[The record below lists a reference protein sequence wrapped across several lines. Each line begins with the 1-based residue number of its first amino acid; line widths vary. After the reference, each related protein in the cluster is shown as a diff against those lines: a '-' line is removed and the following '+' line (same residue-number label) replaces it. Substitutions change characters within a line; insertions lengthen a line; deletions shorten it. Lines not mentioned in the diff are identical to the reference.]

1 MRKVG
6 EEGKGSGSGLS
17 PSLPSWQRESQA
29 NTFDW
34 YCSEGLPLPPLP
46 NVLLESTG
54 LVFCCVLPNRGT
66 EKNNAPPR
74 PSRPESGRMWCVGA
88 GRLPHPQSTH
98 KHPSTSTMVQ
108 PGPLGCCQSGAW
120 RHIFYQARLRMSG
133 RWLGAGRRKRDT
145 LLWRGQQTAPV
156 FCLGRTPRAVTRCV
170 CRLSLPPAEGVM
182 MVDIKTK
189 RSSRRTRRHF
199 S

>member
-17 PSLPSWQRESQA
+17 PSLLSWQEPG

-34 YCSEGLPLPPLP
+34 YCSEGVPLPPLP

-66 EKNNAPPR
+66 DKNNAPPR

-108 PGPLGCCQSGAW
+108 PGPLGCCQSRAW
-120 RHIFYQARLRMSG
+120 RHIFYQARLYVWSVAGSG
-133 RWLGAGRRKRDT
+133 AKEKGYFAWRRD
-145 LLWRGQQTAPV
+145 QQTAPV
-156 FCLGRTPRAVTRCV
+156 FCVGRTPRAVTRCV
-170 CRLSLPPAEGVM
+170 CRLSLP
-182 MVDIKTK
+182 IKRRDDGGHQMK